1 MAAGLT
7 EEEKWK
13 FDIHVRRQPLDG
25 PCACAALTA
34 PLPAAPPAPTHPPP
48 GRRWQGF
55 IVVPGVVGAED
66 LSEMCELCDAWH
78 AVPDSELPPPL
89 KSYDPDYAEKLHT
102 PRSLNNVEYGADV
115 FARHAL
121 NPAIMRAVLALTG
134 NSPQHLGLSLVR
146 DDGTHGADIGLHGGF
161 GGGGQGNDPGADGD
175 DDGPALGL
183 RNLSNDY
190 QASGGRV
197 FASFINCATTLVDV
211 PRGAGFVCVRPLP
224 PLGLRLRTGCDCVGI
239 GLFADRCR
247 AATNRC
253 SDSRLALTSTPIR
266 RRF

>member
-34 PLPAAPPAPTHPPP
+34 PPAPTHPRPP
-48 GRRWQGF
+48 RLWQGF
-55 IVVPGVVGAED
+55 IVVPGAVGAED
-66 LSEMCELCDAWH
+66 LSEMCDLCDAWH

-102 PRSLNNVEYGADV
+102 PRSLDNVEYGADV

-121 NPAIMRAVLALTG
+121 TPAIMRAVLALTG
-134 NSPQHLGLSLVR
+134 NSPQHLVLSLVR

-161 GGGGQGNDPGADGD
+161 AGGGQGNDPGADGG

-190 QASGGRV
+190 QASGGRG

-211 PRGAGFVCVRPLP
+211 PRGAGCVCVRPLP
-224 PLGLRLRTGCDCVGI
+224 PLCKGCAQAVTVLASVI
-239 GLFADRCR
+239 RDRCR
-247 AATNRC
+247 AVTNRC
-253 SDSRLALTSTPIR
+253 SDSRLALTSTPTR
-266 RRF
+266 RRC

>member
-34 PLPAAPPAPTHPPP
+34 PPAPTHPRPP
-48 GRRWQGF
+48 RLWQGF
-55 IVVPGVVGAED
+55 IVVPGAVGAED
-66 LSEMCELCDAWH
+66 LSEMCDLCDAWH

-102 PRSLNNVEYGADV
+102 PRSLDNVEYGADV

-121 NPAIMRAVLALTG
+121 TPAIMRAVLALTG

-161 GGGGQGNDPGADGD
+161 AGGGQGNDPGADGG

-224 PLGLRLRTGCDCVGI
+224 PLCPRLRKG
-239 GLFADRCR
+239 
-247 AATNRC
+247 
-253 SDSRLALTSTPIR
+253 
-266 RRF
+266 

>member
-1 MAAGLT
+1 M
-7 EEEKWK
+7 E
-13 FDIHVRRQPLDG
+13 VRHTR
-25 PCACAALTA
+25 AS
-34 PLPAAPPAPTHPPP
+34 AAPRRPLRLRCPHSPP
-48 GRRWQGF
+48 GADSPSAPRLWQGF
-55 IVVPGVVGAED
+55 IVVPGAVGAED
-66 LSEMCELCDAWH
+66 LSEMCDLCDAWH

-121 NPAIMRAVLALTG
+121 TPAIMRAVLALTG

-161 GGGGQGNDPGADGD
+161 AGGGQGNDPGADGG

-211 PRGAGFVCVRPLP
+211 PRGTGFVCVRRLP
-224 PLGLRLRTGCDCVGI
+224 PLCKGCAQAVTVLASVI
-239 GLFADRCR
+239 RDRCR
-247 AATNRC
+247 AVTNRC
-253 SDSRLALTSTPIR
+253 SDSRLALTSTPTR
-266 RRF
+266 RRC